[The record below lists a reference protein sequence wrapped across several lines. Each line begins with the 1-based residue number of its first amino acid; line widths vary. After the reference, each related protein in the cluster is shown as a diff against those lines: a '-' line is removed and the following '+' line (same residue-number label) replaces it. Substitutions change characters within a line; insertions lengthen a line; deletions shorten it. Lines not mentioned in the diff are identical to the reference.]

1 MPFYLIFSISPIPR
15 NGISLLLSPNSPP
28 LAQEGVGE
36 AESFMSATDTG
47 DSSSDWSDDNEVLD
61 YVLLHEIEEHG
72 GTHVASPPRLN
83 L

>member
-1 MPFYLIFSISPIPR
+1 MLK
-15 NGISLLLSPNSPP
+15 
-28 LAQEGVGE
+28 EGVGE

-47 DSSSDWSDDNEVLD
+47 DSSSDWSDDDEVLD